1 MAAQDLGCEP
11 AHCAVVEDALAGV
24 QAALAGGFLTIG
36 LGDASVL
43 LGAHRVVHQFSELS
57 VQGLQAWHF
66 AFNHNNT

>member
-1 MAAQDLGCEP
+1 MAAQNLGCEP

-43 LGAHRVVHQFSELS
+43 LAAHQVVRQFSELS
-57 VQGLQAWHF
+57 VQRLQTWHS
-66 AFNHNNT
+66 AFNNNNT